1 MTTLSTSRCFWLL
14 AALCCVVQLIAGS
27 SHGALE
33 TSLHKN
39 DIHEK
44 KQNNNRQHKRWRGPV
59 GTSRVNNVASSMLDE
74 QRGAVENI
82 ATNSQHNTQYV
93 AECLLPT
100 IWGNFK
106 LRSYR
111 YSSRMK
117 ELEPIVIISGDVR
130 GSLLIYFSQLH
141 IHSLIHSF
149 IGKSDVLVRVHDQCF
164 TSEVFGSKR
173 CDCREQLED
182 SLKLI
187 NKESGI
193 IIYLQQEGRGIGI
206 ANKIAAYSLQDQ
218 GMDTV
223 DANIHLG
230 FSEEMR
236 EYYPVADILADL
248 DIKSIRLMTNNPY
261 KIDQLKM
268 INVQI
273 SEQIP
278 INVVSNRYNS
288 RYLRSKRDRM
298 NHTVIIDDDHVAPTE
313 GDCSIDKNLDVDGKF
328 IEINKKLVNV
338 IDLLPNKGIC

>member
-1 MTTLSTSRCFWLL
+1 M
-14 AALCCVVQLIAGS
+14 
-27 SHGALE
+27 LE
-33 TSLHKN
+33 VPCSFTFLNCTFTHLF
-39 DIHEK
+39 
-44 KQNNNRQHKRWRGPV
+44 
-59 GTSRVNNVASSMLDE
+59 T
-74 QRGAVENI
+74 
-82 ATNSQHNTQYV
+82 
-93 AECLLPT
+93 
-100 IWGNFK
+100 
-106 LRSYR
+106 
-111 YSSRMK
+111 
-117 ELEPIVIISGDVR
+117 
-130 GSLLIYFSQLH
+130 
-141 IHSLIHSF
+141 HSF

-313 GDCSIDKNLDVDGKF
+313 GDCSIDKNLYVDGKF

-338 IDLLPNKGIC
+338 IDLLPNKGVC